1 MPINPHITGIV
12 LCLAMAFVAAP
23 THADTAPPE
32 STSKVKRVL
41 LYNKVGGWYAQF
53 GIPSVTRYLASLA
66 RTKGFELDTLNA
78 DTNLTLEYLKQYQV
92 IVWNNNSNGA
102 VSVPTA
108 SARDAIVEYVN
119 QGGGWFLLG
128 LAGDH
133 QDTWPALT
141 DMLGTKFERWGTS
154 GTARMQADASAF
166 KHPELRFVVNS
177 IYSNFHLYDTW
188 MSFGRTVRPL
198 ANVTVLYTAVDGAAE
213 VLPSNPNWTTDRTY
227 VWARTI
233 EKGRLLYCP
242 PGWSSYQPLAQL
254 DSLVARIYWNS
265 IRWLAGDFQRGCMN
279 PKFSTFDPDARI
291 DDGSCIVE
299 SILVEGLR
307 SKPQPRRAKEPVVF
321 PSRAPLIKGEEN
333 GASRDVRGRMIH
345 LPEVT
350 PKPDPKN

>member
-1 MPINPHITGIV
+1 
-12 LCLAMAFVAAP
+12 MALVAAP
-23 THADTAPPE
+23 IHADPFNTAPLE

-41 LYNKVGGWYAQF
+41 LYNKVGGWYSQS
-53 GIPSVTRYLASLA
+53 GIQNVTRYLTSLA
-66 RTKGFELDTLNA
+66 QTKGFELDTLYA
-78 DTNLTLEYLKQYQV
+78 DTSITLEYLKQYQV
-92 IVWNNNSNGA
+92 IIWNNNSNGA
-102 VSVPTA
+102 ASVPTA

-154 GTARMQADASAF
+154 GAAHMQADTSAL

-177 IYSNFHLYDTW
+177 FYSNFRLYDTW

-213 VLPSNPNWTTDRTY
+213 VLPSNPDWTADRTY

-242 PGWSSYQPLAQL
+242 PGWNGYQPLAQL
-254 DSLVARIYWNS
+254 DSIVAKIYWNS
-265 IRWLAGDFQRGCMN
+265 IRWLAGDFQRGCTN
-279 PKFSTFDPDARI
+279 PNSPMFNPEARVF
-291 DDGSCIVE
+291 DGSCYVE
-299 SILVEGLR
+299 NIRVSKHRNKRQPMR
-307 SKPQPRRAKEPVVF
+307 SQDATFF
-321 PSRAPLIKGEEN
+321 PSPASSKQGEEK
-333 GASRDVRGRMIH
+333 GANRDVRGRMIR
-345 LPEVT
+345 LPEQA
-350 PKPDPKN
+350 PKLDP